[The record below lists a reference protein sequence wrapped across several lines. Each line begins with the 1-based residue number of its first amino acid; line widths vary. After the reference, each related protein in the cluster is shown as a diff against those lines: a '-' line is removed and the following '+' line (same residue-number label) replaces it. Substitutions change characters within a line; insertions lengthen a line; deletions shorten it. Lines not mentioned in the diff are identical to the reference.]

1 MENLIIIEQSFND
14 YGMAYGYRA
23 IMEDSRGCVIDIAEC
38 KDLLQLLK
46 IVRKNWDCENIK
58 IRVVTEEETVFHD
71 VKFAKGAA
79 TLLKR
84 IAPLFN

>member
-38 KDLLQLLK
+38 KDLL
-46 IVRKNWDCENIK
+46 
-58 IRVVTEEETVFHD
+58 
-71 VKFAKGAA
+71 
-79 TLLKR
+79 
-84 IAPLFN
+84 

>member
-1 MENLIIIEQSFND
+1 MDVLSI
-14 YGMAYGYRA
+14 
-23 IMEDSRGCVIDIAEC
+23 

-58 IRVVTEEETVFHD
+58 VRVVTEEETVFHD

-84 IAPLFN
+84 IAPMFN